1 MSKFDYMEFGYS
13 AGSYDML
20 VFHAKKYS
28 KEEAVSI
35 FNEEYDYLDKVA
47 KVEDIHDGYVKWF
60 INPTESMSGDFEGGC
75 YGFVDKPG
83 NGAFPVYT
91 LELSELDDFD
101 EIEDGKT
108 DYQRDC
114 ERTGY

>member
-13 AGSYDML
+13 AGSCDML
-20 VFHAKKYS
+20 VFHAKKYT
-28 KEEAVSI
+28 KEEAVKI
-35 FNEEYDYLDKVA
+35 FNEEYEYLDKVA
-47 KVEDIHDGYVKWF
+47 KVEKVNEGYVKWF

-91 LELSELDDFD
+91 LELSELNDFY
-101 EIEDGKT
+101 ED
-108 DYQRDC
+108 Q
-114 ERTGY
+114 